1 MIGLA
6 ITCYNAP
13 QKCNDLLASLQANK
27 VIDFLSDMEIWIN
40 DQSTSKESSDW
51 YKTIADLFKIKYVHS
66 PHEGATASKRQI
78 LETAWDEGVEFLH
91 QMSEDFIINTSPTH
105 VTNGLPYFL
114 NDSINL
120 FTKMPIDF
128 VKWNIITPPD
138 GDMQYQWKTFPPNL
152 HFNLTPGI
160 ILPYLTGDVVYSNWP
175 GTWKVSSIRRMWE
188 ESKDWKAPT
197 EHDAHLARHSG
208 GEWAASMSR
217 IAKGVCLVA
226 QPLVHS
232 RRHTERAEGSKP

>member
-13 QKCNDLLASLQANK
+13 DKLRNLLYGLQTHG
-27 VIDFLSDMEIWIN
+27 LLRYPGEMWIN
-40 DQSTSKESSDW
+40 DQSTAPDASQAYRDICAAFGLSHVSQ
-51 YKTIADLFKIKYVHS
+51 
-66 PHEGATASKRQI
+66 PQEGASASKRQI
-78 LETAWDEGVEFLH
+78 LETAWDNGIEILH
-91 QMSEDFIINTSPTH
+91 QMSEDFEVNTSPSH
-105 VTNGLPYFL
+105 VTRGLDSFL
-114 NDSINL
+114 EDSENL
-120 FTKMPIDF
+120 FSLKSIDF

-138 GDMQYQWKTFPPNL
+138 GDMHYLWKPSAPGL
-152 HFNLTPGI
+152 QFNLTSGLT
-160 ILPYLTGDVVYSNWP
+160 LPYLSGDIVYSNWP

-188 ESKDWKAPT
+188 ESKSWNPPDDWHANLVKQ
-197 EHDAHLARHSG
+197 SG

-217 IAKGVCLVA
+217 IVKGVCLVA